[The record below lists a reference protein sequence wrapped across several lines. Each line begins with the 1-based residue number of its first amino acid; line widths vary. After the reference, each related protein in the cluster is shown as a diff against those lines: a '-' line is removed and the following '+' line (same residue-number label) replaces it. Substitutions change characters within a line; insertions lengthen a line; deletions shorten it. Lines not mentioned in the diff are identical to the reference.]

1 MPTVSVA
8 ASFGGRSWKE
18 NGISRI
24 EMQEPGFYVT
34 SPEALLAR
42 AAQSLEAKRL
52 TGLFLGCAWEYVDDN
67 LPECL
72 VLALDRLPQQAPIRR
87 QQDRIVLRSIA
98 RLVADVSRDDPRRR
112 TIQRRVSQTLRRG
125 TP

>member
-1 MPTVSVA
+1 
-8 ASFGGRSWKE
+8 
-18 NGISRI
+18 
-24 EMQEPGFYVT
+24 MQEPGFHVT

-52 TGLFLGCAWEYVDDN
+52 TGLFLGCSWEYVDDN
-67 LPECL
+67 LAECL
-72 VLALDRLPQQAPIRR
+72 VLALDRLPQQASIRR

-98 RLVADVSRDDPRRR
+98 RLVADVSREDPRRR